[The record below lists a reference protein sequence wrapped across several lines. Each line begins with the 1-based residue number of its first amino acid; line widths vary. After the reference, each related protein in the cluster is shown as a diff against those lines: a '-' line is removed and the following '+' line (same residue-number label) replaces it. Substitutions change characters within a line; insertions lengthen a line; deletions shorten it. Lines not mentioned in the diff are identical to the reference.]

1 MNEQVFEMH
10 IGVEDFPSRKMNVKA
25 QIDNV
30 DVDTAVS
37 IMSCVFKVMS
47 KIYNVSADVLTAR
60 ACAMLSFQNQEVFTD
75 E

>member
-1 MNEQVFEMH
+1 
-10 IGVEDFPSRKMNVKA
+10 MNVKA

-37 IMSCVFKVMS
+37 IMSCVFKGMS
-47 KIYNVSADVLTAR
+47 EIYNVSADALAAR
-60 ACAMLSFQNQEVFTD
+60 ACAMLSFENPEVFTD